1 MITTI
6 ILDNIHLLMLKQ
18 QQQKNMFLLVMRALR
33 IYSLSNCQIY
43 STAVLI
49 AVTKL
54 CVMVFI
60 YSSFNCK
67 FIPVDHLYPP
77 CSPYFW

>member
-1 MITTI
+1 MITKI
-6 ILDNIHLLMLKQ
+6 ILDNIHLLILKQ
-18 QQQKNMFLLVMRALR
+18 QQQKNMFLLVMRTLR

-49 AVTKL
+49 AGTKL

-60 YSSFNCK
+60 Y
-67 FIPVDHLYPP
+67 
-77 CSPYFW
+77 